1 MERFY
6 RWLLSTSW
14 TERMRAYA
22 FIEKDLRMRDDWVF
36 DDDKWEELK
45 LLTGQII
52 SIHFKRYPAKG
63 LHDFTERLKVLY
75 SLLLNK
81 LSSDRSS
88 GHRVSM
94 RLLLDIYDDDNIAAR
109 QEIRNMFGRRE
120 YDESLSVLEN
130 LFACYEKMMDAV
142 QSRYVVAMG

>member
-22 FIEKDLRMRDDWVF
+22 FIEKDLRMRDDWIF
-36 DDDKWEELK
+36 DDDQWEELK

-52 SIHFKRYPAKG
+52 AIHFKRYPAKG
-63 LHDFTERLKVLY
+63 LSDFTERLKVLY

-81 LSSDRSS
+81 LSSDRSA

-94 RLLLDIYDDDNIAAR
+94 KLLLDIYDDDNIAAR